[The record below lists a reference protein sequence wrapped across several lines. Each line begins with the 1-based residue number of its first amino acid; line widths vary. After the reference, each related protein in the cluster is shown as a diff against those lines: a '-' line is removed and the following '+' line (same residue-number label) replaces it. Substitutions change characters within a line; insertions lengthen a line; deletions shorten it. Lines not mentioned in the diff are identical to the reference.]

1 MNSFEQHLLKQH
13 SFETPAEF
21 RAAFDALLDCAQRQL
36 RVYDQSLSLLDIDQL
51 PRHNRLRAICV
62 AGGGRRIELLL
73 DEIHHVARDCPRLMQ
88 LVRDF
93 GHVIEIRQADPNMP
107 RPDQAFALADRHG
120 ALVRADKLALHG
132 TLHLDGAHASIQMH
146 QEFEGM
152 WQRAQASVTAT
163 TLGL

>member
-1 MNSFEQHLLKQH
+1 MTP
-13 SFETPAEF
+13 FETPAEF
-21 RAAFDALLDCAQRQL
+21 RAAFDALLGSTQRQL
-36 RVYDQSLSLLDIDQL
+36 RLYDHDLGLLEIDHQ
-51 PRHNRLRAICV
+51 PRHASLRALCV

-120 ALVRADKLALHG
+120 VLVRADKTALHG
-132 TLHLDGAHASIQMH
+132 TLHLDDAHTAVMLH
-146 QEFEGM
+146 REFEGM